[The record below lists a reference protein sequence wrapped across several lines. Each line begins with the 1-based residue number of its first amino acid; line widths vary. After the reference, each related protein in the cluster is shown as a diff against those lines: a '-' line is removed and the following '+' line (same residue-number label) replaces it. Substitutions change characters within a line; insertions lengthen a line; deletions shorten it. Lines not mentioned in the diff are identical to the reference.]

1 MRKELFHM
9 ERDVLNI
16 GDSVTIIEGQ
26 LPFSYY
32 YTIVPALAMSKNYKN
47 ADRIK
52 SREGK
57 VVSKERN
64 CAFSASVKAGIM
76 TSPFVTSAAF
86 VALKTPL
93 LISR

>member
-47 ADRIK
+47 AERLKAVRAKLFRRNERAVRLK
-52 SREGK
+52 SMLS
-57 VVSKERN
+57 SKTDYFVGIER
-64 CAFSASVKAGIM
+64 C
-76 TSPFVTSAAF
+76 T
-86 VALKTPL
+86 
-93 LISR
+93 

>member
-57 VVSKERN
+57 VVSKEQR
-64 CAFSASVKAGIM
+64 AVRLKSMLSSKTDYFVGIERC
-76 TSPFVTSAAF
+76 T
-86 VALKTPL
+86 
-93 LISR
+93 

>member
-32 YTIVPALAMSKNYKN
+32 YTIVPALIRMRS
-47 ADRIK
+47 
-52 SREGK
+52 
-57 VVSKERN
+57 
-64 CAFSASVKAGIM
+64 
-76 TSPFVTSAAF
+76 
-86 VALKTPL
+86 ALKAVRAKLFQRNERAVRLKFMLSLKTNCFVG
-93 LISR
+93 IERCT

>member
-32 YTIVPALAMSKNYKN
+32 YTIVPALAMSKIIRMRS
-47 ADRIK
+47 ALK

-57 VVSKERN
+57 VVSKERKGSTFEIYVEFEN
-64 CAFSASVKAGIM
+64 
-76 TSPFVTSAAF
+76 
-86 VALKTPL
+86 
-93 LISR
+93 

>member
-32 YTIVPALAMSKNYKN
+32 YTIVPALAMSKNF
-47 ADRIK
+47 A
-52 SREGK
+52 
-57 VVSKERN
+57 
-64 CAFSASVKAGIM
+64 IM
-76 TSPFVTSAAF
+76 QKFV
-86 VALKTPL
+86 LGLEKIIYPWYY
-93 LISR
+93 ISDNNKIQGEVPPG

>member
-47 ADRIK
+47 AERIK

-57 VVSKERN
+57 DVYKRQGKADGNTEGKE
-64 CAFSASVKAGIM
+64 CKGSWH
-76 TSPFVTSAAF
+76 
-86 VALKTPL
+86 
-93 LISR
+93 SRKLR

>member
-47 ADRIK
+47 AERLK
-52 SREGK
+52 AVRAN
-57 VVSKERN
+57 VVSKDER
-64 CAFSASVKAGIM
+64 AVR
-76 TSPFVTSAAF
+76 
-86 VALKTPL
+86 LKL
-93 LISR
+93 C

>member
-32 YTIVPALAMSKNYKN
+32 YTIVPALLCPKIIRMRS
-47 ADRIK
+47 
-52 SREGK
+52 
-57 VVSKERN
+57 
-64 CAFSASVKAGIM
+64 
-76 TSPFVTSAAF
+76 
-86 VALKTPL
+86 ALKAVRAKLFQRNERAVRLKSMLSLKTNCFVG
-93 LISR
+93 IERCT